1 VLLFLL
7 GGFWD
12 VAWHIEVGRDTFW
25 SPPHLL
31 LYAGVLTI
39 LGASVTA
46 FVAAWRRGG
55 HRGPAGAGSGAWRRL
70 PRASAVIA
78 AIGGL
83 LALAAGPLDD
93 LWHRL
98 YGLDV
103 TIISPP
109 HLLLVCGVAIATY
122 GALAGF
128 TARVVG
134 AAPARGASLWPAP
147 RPDARPWVRGET
159 GLFAAGGLLLAVLV
173 ATLGEYDFDVART
186 PIWLHPVLLA
196 GLSALALSLTAR
208 AGGRV
213 GGATLAATAYT
224 LFRLLAQLELIL
236 LTGARPQIPLLL
248 LAAPVLDLALWG
260 LSRRMPPRPWA
271 AAPPAGALYGAALLL
286 IQWPFTTAAGR
297 VIWTPQVLLEASLPA
312 LAAGAAGALAGWA
325 LGACLRPLPATATA
339 PPAPRPASRLEAP
352 PPAPRPARPRKG
364 APSPSPRVAT
374 IWGPRLA
381 IALAGAVLL
390 AFWILPAASNAG
402 ALPRVDTRASA
413 RQEVVGT
420 LALDPPAPIAGQPLT
435 VQLTITDPFLI
446 SDQTLIPFQSVRAGD
461 VQEGVLRAGTQPGLY
476 QATFTPQEPGR
487 RWISAYLQIEE
498 QRTAASAS
506 FVVYPPGA
514 APQAAP
520 SGYRSVVLRPEP
532 GPDPTLPDA
541 LRPLAYLALGL
552 LLGGAAATVYA
563 ALTRD
568 RVPGPGRAL
577 GQY

>member
-1 VLLFLL
+1 MATATPRPQRPQRPQQSRPLPVRPSPQRGGAVAPRPAGGKAGTRRRAAGGAGLESAVLAGVLLFLL

-46 FVAAWRRGG
+46 FVAAWRRGA
-55 HRGPAGAGSGAWRRL
+55 AGTGTWRRL

-78 AIGGL
+78 ATGGL
-83 LALAAGPLDD
+83 LALASAPLDD

-103 TIISPP
+103 TILSPP
-109 HLLLVCGVAIATY
+109 HVLLVTGVAIAAY

-128 TARVVG
+128 TARVVA
-134 AAPARGASLWPAP
+134 AAPARGASLWPVS

-173 ATLGEYDFDVART
+173 AVLGEYDFDVART
-186 PIWLHPVLLA
+186 PVWLHPVLLA

-224 LFRLLAQLELIL
+224 LFRLLAQLELL
-236 LTGARPQIPLLL
+236 VLTGVRPQIPLLL

-286 IQWPFTTAAGR
+286 IQWPYTTAGGT
-297 VIWTPQVLLEASLPA
+297 VIWTPQVLLEASVPT

-325 LGACLRPLPATATA
+325 LGALLRPLPAPAAAPA
-339 PPAPRPASRLEAP
+339 PP
-352 PPAPRPARPRKG
+352 
-364 APSPSPRVAT
+364 
-374 IWGPRLA
+374 
-381 IALAGAVLL
+381 
-390 AFWILPAASNAG
+390 
-402 ALPRVDTRASA
+402 
-413 RQEVVGT
+413 
-420 LALDPPAPIAGQPLT
+420 
-435 VQLTITDPFLI
+435 
-446 SDQTLIPFQSVRAGD
+446 
-461 VQEGVLRAGTQPGLY
+461 
-476 QATFTPQEPGR
+476 
-487 RWISAYLQIEE
+487 
-498 QRTAASAS
+498 
-506 FVVYPPGA
+506 
-514 APQAAP
+514 
-520 SGYRSVVLRPEP
+520 
-532 GPDPTLPDA
+532 
-541 LRPLAYLALGL
+541 
-552 LLGGAAATVYA
+552 
-563 ALTRD
+563 
-568 RVPGPGRAL
+568 
-577 GQY
+577 